1 MTIALIAHDSKKE
14 RMADCCRAYKHILSQ
29 HTLIATGTTGH
40 LVEEKAGL
48 PVQKFMSGNL
58 GGDQQIMT
66 RTACNE
72 VDMLLFLRDPIG
84 AKPNEPFE
92 MQLLRVCD
100 VHNVPAATNIATA
113 EMLVLG
119 LGRGDLDWRT
129 IIPPQQ
135 LQV

>member
-1 MTIALIAHDSKKE
+1 M
-14 RMADCCRAYKHILSQ
+14 
-29 HTLIATGTTGH
+29 
-40 LVEEKAGL
+40 EEKAGL
-48 PVQKFMSGNL
+48 PVQKFMSGSL

-66 RTACNE
+66 RIACNE
-72 VDMLLFLRDPIG
+72 VDMLLFLRDPIS

>member
-14 RMADCCRAYKHILSQ
+14 LMADFCRAYKHILSQ

-66 RTACNE
+66 RIACNE
-72 VDMLLFLRDPIG
+72 VDMLLFLRDPIS
-84 AKPNEPFE
+84 AEPFE